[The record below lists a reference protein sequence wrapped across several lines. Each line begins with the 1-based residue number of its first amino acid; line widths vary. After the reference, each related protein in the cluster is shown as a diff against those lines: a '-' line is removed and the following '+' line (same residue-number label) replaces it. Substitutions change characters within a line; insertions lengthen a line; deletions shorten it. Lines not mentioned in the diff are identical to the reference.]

1 MFNNSP
7 QITNRKHEKGFK
19 QDEGKR
25 ENKYSTMIEIKIQYM
40 VTCFNNIT

>member
-7 QITNRKHEKGFK
+7 QLITNRKHEKGFK

-25 ENKYSTMIEIKIQYM
+25 ENNLTMIE
-40 VTCFNNIT
+40 N